1 MLGRRIVVFLAA
13 SLLLISISAF
23 AQDDDTPGGNN
34 IFQAMGKA
42 NGSDTT
48 WLQPS
53 TTYTFGF
60 DVWNMYGGSEA
71 IKKFSATFPDPD
83 YVLDQS
89 SLIPPVA
96 LTHEGEETGTWAVT
110 FDSATSTIF
119 CEYTGPSA
127 TPEIGNIRETE
138 NLTFTFIATTDSDQ
152 CLYHPGALHYWFD
165 HVMTGDAVPPTVIEG
180 TWHFASPA
188 GDDDT
193 VGDDT
198 NDSNDADSDDDDND
212 DKGCGC

>member
-1 MLGRRIVVFLAA
+1 MKWKRILVMTAL
-13 SLLLISISAF
+13 SLLLAAISAF
-23 AQDDDTPGGNN
+23 AQDDDTPCGNN

-60 DVWNMYGGSEA
+60 DVWNMFGGSES
-71 IKKFSATFPDPD
+71 IKKFSITFPDPD

-89 SLIPPVA
+89 SLTPPAA

-119 CEYTGPSA
+119 WEYTGPSA
-127 TPEIGNIRETE
+127 TPEIGNIRESE
-138 NLTFTFIATTDSDQ
+138 YLTFTFVATTDSEER
-152 CLYHPGALHYWFD
+152 LYCGGAAHSWFD
-165 HVMTGDAVPPTVIEG
+165 YSITGDADPPTLFED
-180 TWHFASPA
+180 TWYFSIQTCS
-188 GDDDT
+188 DDDT

-198 NDSNDADSDDDDND
+198 DNNDEADSDDDDS